1 MKKILSM
8 ILTLTMFIS
17 VLYPCQSV
25 IAEEVGKENAIAVG
39 NEVAEMCA
47 EYDDSYDN
55 IVDSDVPE
63 DKIIGTRLIVKT
75 NDTIDEY
82 GAVDSVYGLGYAFLQ
97 YADEKSASSAMQKYS
112 EQGYMVEYDAVITSQ
127 ADESTDT
134 DTEINSNWAYEE
146 TDSTTVLDY
155 YKYKIK
161 PEINVAVVDS
171 GINYNHELFKN
182 RVVRTN
188 TNFSSDIIKNDE
200 IDNDGHGTMV
210 AGVIAKSTPDN
221 VKIHAYKVS
230 DGNSSGTSAMFISAI
245 SYISE
250 LSKKPDIINLSISVL
265 PNEILEEELNNLI
278 NEGITIVAAAGNATK
293 EAFMTPERM
302 ENVITVAATD
312 RKGQPCY
319 FSNYGVEVDISAPG
333 EYIYTSTKERT
344 TSYSLVDG
352 TSFSSPLVASA
363 AAIVLMENRNYT
375 PEQVKE
381 KLITTAIPFKRGDCN
396 NLYGAGIVNF
406 SNLLNSTRCK
416 DVTANHQGGIYRDD
430 ISVELKCANT
440 LVDIYY
446 TTDGSLPTKT
456 NGTKYTAPINVNKS
470 ERIIAAAFARAGT
483 PLHSKYTSLDYYIL
497 KNGEDEYVIDDDGT
511 ILNYLGSETTLTV
524 PEKINGIVPTTIS
537 KKCFQYKNIKSIV
550 LPDSVKLIDEY
561 SFKGTGLESITANGA
576 EMLSKYCFESSELQ
590 GVDFPNVIK
599 EYYAFNNTP
608 IVSASLP
615 MLDYAQ
621 SGFYN
626 CNKLS
631 SIYIPNLRSM
641 DEEVF
646 YGCSSLTQDLEL
658 PKLEAIGHKAFAN
671 SYFKSI
677 RLPICSK
684 ITETNT
690 FEGAAAEDIVI
701 GKVNS
706 LPQYAFYNC
715 PNLKNV
721 YLPKIEGIFETSFLH
736 CDNIE
741 MIFAPMA
748 RHIQAF
754 IPNNVTMYVGEYC
767 WQIGYCEKYAEGQY
781 TFVAPENSPLIYTVE
796 SDGKISYTHI
806 NSDQM
811 VNSKGRSI
819 RVNNPGLRFGFDWDK
834 ITQLEKFAE
843 NIEYGF
849 IYHYNYDNESFDS
862 NKLTINNANAGRDNV
877 KLKKAVNLDNNGD
890 NTNFN
895 LVFTNIPK
903 EQQNTN
909 VSARAYVC
917 IDGMYF
923 YSNVLNGSFRGV
935 ADLVLADNQI
945 DQATK
950 DRIQN
955 LINGE
960 V

>member
-1 MKKILSM
+1 MRKILSI
-8 ILTLTMFIS
+8 ILTLTMFTS
-17 VLYPCQSV
+17 VIYPCQSV
-25 IAEEVGKENAIAVG
+25 IAEEVGKKNAIAVG
-39 NEVAEMCA
+39 NEIAEMCA
-47 EYDDSYDN
+47 EYDDSYNN
-55 IVDSDVPE
+55 IADSDVPE
-63 DKIIGTRLIVKT
+63 NKIIGTRLIVKT
-75 NDTIDEY
+75 NDNIDEY

-97 YADEKSASSAMQKYS
+97 YADEKSASAAMEKYS

-127 ADESTDT
+127 ADESSDT
-134 DTEINSNWAYEE
+134 DTEINPNWAYEE

-161 PEINVAVVDS
+161 PDINVAVVDS
-171 GINYNHELFKN
+171 GIDYTNDLFKN

-188 TNFSSDIIKNDE
+188 TNFSSDIIKNNE
-200 IDNDGHGTMV
+200 FDNDGHGTMV
-210 AGVIAKSTPDN
+210 AGVIAKSSPDN

-230 DGNSSGTSAMFISAI
+230 DGNGHGTSAMFISAI
-245 SYISE
+245 SYISK

-278 NEGITIVAAAGNATK
+278 DEGITIIAAAGNATN
-293 EAFMTPERM
+293 EVFMTPECM

-319 FSNYGVEVDISAPG
+319 FSNYGNEVDISAPG
-333 EYIYTSTKERT
+333 EFIQTVSNKIG
-344 TSYSLVDG
+344 YSNVDG
-352 TSFSSPLVASA
+352 TSFSAPLVASA

-375 PEQVKE
+375 PEQIKE
-381 KLITTAIPFKRGDCN
+381 ELIATAIPFKRGDCN

-406 SNLLNSTRCK
+406 SNLINSTRCK
-416 DVTANHQGGIYRDD
+416 DVTDNYPSGIYRDD

-456 NGTKYTAPINVNKS
+456 NGTKYTAPINIS
-470 ERIIAAAFARAGT
+470 ESIRIIAAAFPKLGST
-483 PLHSKYTSLDYYIL
+483 LHSKYTSLDYYIL
-497 KNGEDEYVIDDDGT
+497 KNGEAEYVIDDDGT

-524 PEKINGIVPTTIS
+524 PEKINGIVPTAIS
-537 KKCFQYKNIKSIV
+537 KKCFQYKDIKNIV

-561 SFKGTGLESITANGA
+561 SFRGTGLESITANGA
-576 EMLSKYCFESSELQ
+576 EILGKYCFESSQLQ
-590 GVDFPNVIK
+590 SADFPNVIK
-599 EYYAFNNTP
+599 EYYAFNNSS

-615 MLDYAQ
+615 MLDYAL

-631 SIYIPNLRSM
+631 SVYIPNLRSM

-646 YGCSSLTQDLEL
+646 YGCSSLTQNLEL
-658 PKLEAIGHKAFAN
+658 PKLEHIGHKAFAN

-690 FEGAAAEDIVI
+690 FEGAAVEDIVI
-701 GKVNS
+701 GKVTS

-715 PNLKNV
+715 SNLKNV
-721 YLPKIEGIFETSFLH
+721 YLPKIGGIFETSFLH

-754 IPNNVTMYVGEYC
+754 IPNNVTMYVGELC
-767 WQIGYCEKYAEGQY
+767 WQLGYCEKYAEGQY
-781 TFVAPENSPLIYTVE
+781 TFVAPENSPLIHSAE

-806 NSDQM
+806 SSDQM
-811 VNSKGRSI
+811 VNRKGRSI

-834 ITQLEKFAE
+834 LPQLEKFAE

-862 NKLTINNANAGRDNV
+862 NKLTINSANVGRDNI
-877 KLKKAVNLDNNGD
+877 KLKKAVNLDSHNGD
-890 NTNFN
+890 NTTFN
-895 LVFTNIPK
+895 LVFTNIPDDH
-903 EQQNTN
+903 QNTN
-909 VSARAYVC
+909 ISVRAYVC

-923 YSNVLNGSFRGV
+923 YSNVLNGSYSEI
-935 ADLVLADNQI
+935 ANLVINDDKI
-945 DQATK
+945 DEQTK
-950 DRIQN
+950 DAIKN
-955 LINGE
+955 TLKAE